1 MFIDG
6 ALSFLLST
14 DYGLCYKQLCPFSTR
29 KTTCYRLF
37 NVQIFYYLFVLVVL
51 VMVVWLA
58 VEKQQTLCLYE
69 IILSQVSV
77 SFKSFEKLSTI
88 AIMITHLCIVKDNL
102 LQRSLYLQLVE
113 CFDCLQS
120 MRVVNRLSV
129 VLSRSFVFRLPL
141 WVKAKP
147 PVPHTK

>member
-1 MFIDG
+1 M
-6 ALSFLLST
+6 
-14 DYGLCYKQLCPFSTR
+14 
-29 KTTCYRLF
+29 
-37 NVQIFYYLFVLVVL
+37 
-51 VMVVWLA
+51 
-58 VEKQQTLCLYE
+58 
-69 IILSQVSV
+69 

-129 VLSRSFVFRLPL
+129 VLSRSFVFRLSIAL
-141 WVKAKP
+141 VGKS
-147 PVPHTK
+147 